1 MRNHDPCVLRET
13 LYSFYVI
20 LILVS
25 KEPAGLGHIE
35 PSSHMTKREM
45 QKSGSPEAEAKMR
58 ILVQVTY
65 QGYSFRVEGVKG
77 EKGNE
82 TSEYTQP
89 GSSIRLIMG
98 SLGD

>member
-1 MRNHDPCVLRET
+1 MTPVSYERHCT
-13 LYSFYVI
+13 HFI

-65 QGYSFRVEGVKG
+65 QGYSFRVEGG

>member
-1 MRNHDPCVLRET
+1 
-13 LYSFYVI
+13 
-20 LILVS
+20 
-25 KEPAGLGHIE
+25 
-35 PSSHMTKREM
+35 MTKREM
-45 QKSGSPEAEAKMR
+45 QKSGSPEAEAKKR

-98 SLGD
+98 RLGD